1 MNNIPPQFEPRPDED
16 AAMMHPQATSE
27 SPTDVDAAAV
37 TISPEEQYQY
47 DRFFEE
53 ATFDDI
59 KEIADILGIAYQVVT
74 LLVMYSD
81 MPHTIKMV
89 T

>member
-1 MNNIPPQFEPRPDED
+1 MNNISPQFEPRLDED
-16 AAMMHPQATSE
+16 AALMHQLATSE
-27 SPTDVDAAAV
+27 SPTDVDATAV

-59 KEIADILGIAYQVVT
+59 KEIADILGIAYQV
-74 LLVMYSD
+74 YSLC
-81 MPHTIKMV
+81 
-89 T
+89 

>member
-1 MNNIPPQFEPRPDED
+1 MR
-16 AAMMHPQATSE
+16 PQATSE
-27 SPTDVDAAAV
+27 SPTDVDAATAV

-59 KEIADILGIAYQVVT
+59 KEIADILGIAYQV
-74 LLVMYSD
+74 YSLC
-81 MPHTIKMV
+81 
-89 T
+89 

>member
-1 MNNIPPQFEPRPDED
+1 MNSISPQFEPRPNED

-27 SPTDVDAAAV
+27 SPVDVDAAAV

-59 KEIADILGIAYQVVT
+59 KEIADILGIAYQVT
-74 LLVMYSD
+74 ACWLCIQTCRTKL
-81 MPHTIKMV
+81 KW
-89 T
+89 